1 MKKFKP
7 ITPGLRHRLIIKS
20 FKFKPF
26 KPLLSGLPKT
36 GFRNNL
42 GRITV
47 RHRGG
52 GHKVNFR
59 HIDINRLNSNHSPFK
74 ILRIEKDPNRTS
86 FIALCKTLLLNNNN
100 INLKKENNSVRI
112 KGYKYFYILAP
123 HNILPGTII
132 NPNLITIG
140 STLPLGKIQL
150 GTLIHN
156 VEFNGICKIA
166 RSAGTYCTVIAQNAN
181 TTTIKLPSKKLIEL
195 PNTNKATLG
204 IVSNIDN
211 NRTILGKAG
220 ASRWIG
226 RRPVVRGE
234 VMNPI
239 DHPHGGKT
247 RGGRPIKNIWGN
259 LAKWIPT
266 STSAIR
272 AKWSPINKK

>member
-26 KPLLSGLPKT
+26 KPLISGLPKT

-59 HIDINRLNSNHSPFK
+59 HIDINRFNSNHSPFK
-74 ILRIEKDPNRTS
+74 ILRIERDPNRTS
-86 FIALCKTLLLNNNN
+86 FIALCKTQILNNN
-100 INLKKENNSVRI
+100 ILDLKKDENSVRI

-123 HNILPGTII
+123 HNVSPGTII
-132 NPNLITIG
+132 NPELVTLG

-156 VEFNGICKIA
+156 VEHNGNCKIA
-166 RSAGTYCTVIAQNAN
+166 RSAGTYCTVISQ
-181 TTTIKLPSKKLIEL
+181 TEESTVIKLPSKKLLEL

-204 IVSNIDN
+204 IVSNVN
-211 NRTILGKAG
+211 NSRTVLGKAG

-226 RRPVVRGE
+226 RRPTVRGE

-247 RGGRPIKNIWGN
+247 RGGRPCKNIWGN

-266 STSAIR
+266 STSLQR
-272 AKWSPINKK
+272 SKLQPKSR